1 MQKWTMPQLKLPE
14 MSEASLLISESL
26 HSFLYSA
33 LPTLVQGRSWVLL
46 YSTWRHGISLLTLY
60 RRSAFCPGPCL
71 LVARDD
77 QGTVLG
83 GLLEAPLKPTTR
95 KKYQGTNDTF
105 VFTNVSGKPVLFRPT
120 GANRYFVLCTSDSL
134 ALGGGGHFA
143 LYLDEDL
150 LNGSSASSETFGN
163 PCLAH
168 SPEFAVKDVEL
179 WGFAHTSK
187 YSLAAYSEP
196 QEAPGISRWFT

>member
-1 MQKWTMPQLKLPE
+1 MHQLQLPE
-14 MSEASLLISESL
+14 LSEASLLLTESL
-26 HSFLYSA
+26 RSFLDSE
-33 LPTLVQGRSWVLL
+33 LPTLVQGQSWVLL

-60 RRSAFCPGPCL
+60 RRSTFCPGPCL
-71 LVARDD
+71 LVARDA

-83 GLLEAPLKPTTR
+83 GLLEAPLQPSNK

-120 GANRYFVLCTSDSL
+120 GANRYFVLCTRDSL
-134 ALGGGGHFA
+134 AIGGGGHFA
-143 LYLDEDL
+143 LYLDEDM
-150 LNGSSASSETFGN
+150 LNGSSATSETFGN

-168 SPEFAVKDVEL
+168 TEDFIVTDIEL

-187 YSLAAYSEP
+187 YSLAPYSEP
-196 QEAPGISRWFT
+196 QETPGISRLYT